1 MGYKIALIRGDGVGP
16 EVVSSAVQVLNE
28 IGFDADYVEIRAG
41 LSLFKE
47 TGKPLEEV
55 ELSKIKE
62 CDAALKGPIATLP
75 GPGTYTS
82 VNVLLRKYFNLY
94 VNFRPFENLVN
105 EKYPYFNF
113 IIFRENTEELYT
125 GAEWNFGEASVALRV
140 ITKKAT
146 QKIVNYSFNYALKN
160 DRKRVTVVHKA
171 NILKETDGLFRDTF
185 FEESKKYPLQ
195 ADEIIVD
202 SAAYQLVKNPEQ
214 FDVLV
219 TPNLYGDILSDL
231 AAGLVGSL
239 GLCGSANIGDKYAIF
254 EPVHGVAWDIAGKG
268 IANPIGAILSSSYLL
283 DWLSEKHND
292 KRLAKYSKVISLA
305 VKNVLKLKKF
315 TKELGGNLT
324 TEDLTKLIITETKKV
339 EAIF

>member
-1 MGYKIALIRGDGVGP
+1 MGYKIGLLRGDGVGP
-16 EVVSSAVQVLNE
+16 EVVSSAVQVLKE
-28 IGFDADYVEIRAG
+28 VGFDAEYVEIRAG

-47 TGKPLEEV
+47 KGKPIEDEE
-55 ELSKIKE
+55 LNKIKE
-62 CDAALKGPIATLP
+62 CDAVLKGPVATLP
-75 GPGTYTS
+75 GPGTYQS

-94 VNFRPFENLVN
+94 INFRPFENLVN

-125 GAEWNFGEASVALRV
+125 GAEWNFNGTSVALRV

-146 QKIVNYSFNYALKN
+146 QRIANYSFNYALRN
-160 DRKRVTVVHKA
+160 NRKRVTVVHKA
-171 NILKETDGLFRDTF
+171 NILKETDGLFRETF

-195 ADEIIVD
+195 ADEVIVD

-239 GLCGSANIGDKYAIF
+239 GLCGSANIGDDYAIF
-254 EPVHGVAWDIAGKG
+254 EPVHGVALDIAGKG
-268 IANPIGAILSSSYLL
+268 VANPIGAILSSSYLL

-292 KRLAKYSKVISLA
+292 KNLARYSKIVNSA
-305 VKNVLKLKKF
+305 VKAVLKLKKF
-315 TKELGGNLT
+315 TRELGGSLT
-324 TEDLTKLIITETKKV
+324 TEELTKLIIEEANKV
-339 EAIF
+339 EEKL

>member
-1 MGYKIALIRGDGVGP
+1 MGYKIALVRGDGVGP
-16 EVVSSAVQVLNE
+16 EVVSSAVQVLRE
-28 IGFDADYVEIRAG
+28 VGFDAEYIEIKAG

-47 TGKPLEEV
+47 TGKPIEDEE
-55 ELSKIKE
+55 LNKIKE

-75 GPGTYTS
+75 GPGTYQS

-105 EKYPYFNF
+105 DKYPYFNF

-125 GAEWNFGEASVALRV
+125 GAEWTLDDTSIALRI
-140 ITKKAT
+140 ITKSAT
-146 QKIVNYSFNYALKN
+146 QRIVNYSFNYALKN
-160 DRKRVTVVHKA
+160 GRRRITVVHKA
-171 NILKETDGLFRDTF
+171 NILKETDGLFRETF
-185 FEESKKYPLQ
+185 FKESKKYTLQ
-195 ADEIIVD
+195 ADEVIVD

-214 FDVLV
+214 FDILV

-239 GLCGSANIGDKYAIF
+239 GLCGSANIGDSYAIF

-283 DWLSEKHND
+283 
-292 KRLAKYSKVISLA
+292 
-305 VKNVLKLKKF
+305 
-315 TKELGGNLT
+315 
-324 TEDLTKLIITETKKV
+324 
-339 EAIF
+339 

>member
-1 MGYKIALIRGDGVGP
+1 MGYKIALLRGDGVGP
-16 EVVSSAVQVLNE
+16 EVVSSAVQVLKE
-28 IGFDADYVEIRAG
+28 VGFDADYVEIRAG

-47 TGKPLEEV
+47 KGKPIEDEE
-55 ELSKIKE
+55 LNKIKE
-62 CDAALKGPIATLP
+62 CDAVLKGPVATLP
-75 GPGTYTS
+75 GPGTYQS

-94 VNFRPFENLVN
+94 INFRPFENLVN

-125 GAEWNFGEASVALRV
+125 GAEWNFNGTSVALRV

-146 QKIVNYSFNYALKN
+146 QRIANYSFNYALRN
-160 DRKRVTVVHKA
+160 NRKRVTVVHKA
-171 NILKETDGLFRDTF
+171 NILKETDGLFRETF

-195 ADEIIVD
+195 ADEVIVD

-239 GLCGSANIGDKYAIF
+239 GLCGSANIGDDYAIF
-254 EPVHGVAWDIAGKG
+254 EPVHGVALDIAGKG
-268 IANPIGAILSSSYLL
+268 VANPIGAILSSSYLL

-292 KRLAKYSKVISLA
+292 KNLARYSRIVNSA
-305 VKNVLKLKKF
+305 VKAVLKLKKF
-315 TKELGGNLT
+315 TRELGGSLT
-324 TEDLTKLIITETKKV
+324 TEELTKLIIEEANKV
-339 EAIF
+339 EEKL